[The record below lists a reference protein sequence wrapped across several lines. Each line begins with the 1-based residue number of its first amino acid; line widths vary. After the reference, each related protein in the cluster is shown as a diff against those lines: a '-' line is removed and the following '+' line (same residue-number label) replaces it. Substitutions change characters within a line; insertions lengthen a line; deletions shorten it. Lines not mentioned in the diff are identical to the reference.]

1 MKTLRYIT
9 GRGGNG
15 KGGLSAYLATL
26 SDDYDVLPIDPVFL
40 AQDTEAQ
47 IDKVRAFAVLESA
60 NVVANSY
67 GAYLLLLSLIDR
79 GRLPVRMLLL
89 SPVLGR
95 AINEERML
103 FSRPPREATL
113 HRAIEQERIG
123 LPQHLE
129 IVTGES
135 DEICDPAL
143 ATWVGGQHM
152 KKRKTWARHRSVN
165 LGVHRAV
172 RNFYGK
178 RAPSCYRR
186 RDPSVR
192 RPNLTVA
199 PPRHCSHFPPI
210 ASSPRCLFVKPR
222 RLLL

>member
-9 GRGGNG
+9 GRGGSG

-26 SDDYDVLPIDPVFL
+26 SDDYDVLPIDPDFL
-40 AQDTEAQ
+40 AQDIQAQ
-47 IDKVRAFAVLESA
+47 VDTVRAFTQLEDA
-60 NVVANSY
+60 NLIANSY
-67 GAYLLLLSLIDR
+67 GAYLLLLTLIDQPPLNIR
-79 GRLPVRMLLL
+79 VLLL

-95 AINEERML
+95 AISEERML

-143 ATWVGGQHM
+143 ATWVGERLEIKVSLLAGESHM
-152 KKRKTWARHRSVN
+152 INPRKVEE
-165 LGVHRAV
+165 AV
-172 RNFYGK
+172 SRFLQ
-178 RAPSCYRR
+178 R
-186 RDPSVR
+186 
-192 RPNLTVA
+192 
-199 PPRHCSHFPPI
+199 
-210 ASSPRCLFVKPR
+210 
-222 RLLL
+222 